1 MYVPPYTIS
10 ETTLA
15 HVAEIT
21 RLLEKHRDFLRV
33 RKSLRLRRRSL
44 TPGSP
49 RQRRAQAESRML
61 SLLRSTPAPTVA
73 QLAKK
78 MHVSERTVA
87 RRPASLRARGL
98 LPPSQRTR

>member
-33 RKSLRLRRRSL
+33 RESIRLRRQNTVRSV
-44 TPGSP
+44 
-49 RQRRAQAESRML
+49 